1 MLKLG
6 KLTDYGTVLMTAL
19 AADAAHP
26 HSAQDLATRTR
37 ITVTT
42 VAKLL
47 KLLGKAGLVE
57 SIRGARGGYRL
68 ARSPRDISVADIVAA
83 LEGPIALT
91 QCSVHD
97 GCSIEHHCGVRSNWR
112 VINDAVRTA
121 LTSVTLADMT
131 APLQRTGAAPAEH
144 PVRFAPRPIP
154 PASPPGDA

>member
-19 AADAAHP
+19 AADAGHP

-37 ITVTT
+37 IASPTVS
-42 VAKLL
+42 KLL
-47 KLLGKAGLVE
+47 KLLGKAGLVD
-57 SIRGARGGYRL
+57 SIRGAHGGYRL
-68 ARSPRDISVADIVAA
+68 ARGPRDISVADIVAA

-112 VINDAVRTA
+112 VIIDAVRTA
-121 LTSVTLADMT
+121 LSSVTLADMT
-131 APLQRTGAAPAEH
+131 APLKHAGAGLAEH
-144 PVRFAPRPIP
+144 PVRFTPRPV
-154 PASPPGDA
+154 PASPPDA